1 MFMVAALV
9 AVVIVFV
16 VAVVVVFAVANFI
29 IVSTVVSVVFVMYA
43 HLDI

>member
-29 IVSTVVSVVFVMYA
+29 IVSTVVSVVFVMYTR
-43 HLDI
+43 LDI